1 MMVIKK
7 SPIAPKKASRGVA
20 TPQNKISGIIKQLDN
35 TYNSSEDPLLLNN
48 NSCVYLISGRRG
60 SGKSTLALCLLNSK
74 LAYRKRF
81 KNIFL
86 ISPTAKS
93 DKKFEKLVD
102 ELNDDNKY
110 FQELNESNIE
120 SILDVIK
127 SDNEEN
133 DKKNLHMILLD
144 DVVLDLPKR
153 KSSLLNKL
161 VIESRH
167 HNVTL
172 LILSQKYNA
181 IPTIIRANMDL
192 ISFFPSLNAREVAT
206 FQEDLNISKE
216 LFYKMYDKATKSNN
230 SFLHVNLLNFPPIF
244 YHKFDKINVNGEME
258 SEDYDDEYIS
268 K

>member
-1 MMVIKK
+1 MTK
-7 SPIAPKKASRGVA
+7 
-20 TPQNKISGIIKQLDN
+20 NISSIIKQLDN
-35 TYNSSEDPLLLNN
+35 TFCCSDDPLLLQN
-48 NSCVYLISGRRG
+48 NSCVYIISGRRG
-60 SGKSTLALCLLNSK
+60 AGKSTLALSLMNSK

-86 ISPTAKS
+86 VSPTARS
-93 DKKFEKLVD
+93 DKKFKRLVD

-110 FQELNESNIE
+110 FEELNESNIE
-120 SILDVIK
+120 SILDIIK

-133 DKKNLHMILLD
+133 DKKNLHLIVLD
-144 DVVLDLPKR
+144 DVVLDLPKK
-153 KSSLLNKL
+153 KSSILNKL

-192 ISFFPSLNAREVAT
+192 ISFFPSLNTKEVST

-216 LFYKMYDKATKSNN
+216 LFYKVYNKATDAPN
-230 SFLHVNLLNFPPIF
+230 SFLHVNLLNFPPVF
-244 YHKFDKINVNGEME
+244 YHKFDKIAMNNGNDSDDE
-258 SEDYDDEYIS
+258 SE
-268 K
+268 

>member
-1 MMVIKK
+1 MTK
-7 SPIAPKKASRGVA
+7 
-20 TPQNKISGIIKQLDN
+20 NISSIIKQLDN
-35 TYNSSEDPLLLNN
+35 TFCCSEDPLLLQN
-48 NSCVYLISGRRG
+48 NSCVYIISGRRG
-60 SGKSTLALCLLNSK
+60 SGKSTLALSLLNSK

-86 ISPTAKS
+86 VSPTARS
-93 DKKFEKLVD
+93 DKKFKRLVD
-102 ELNDDNKY
+102 ELSDDNKFY
-110 FQELNESNIE
+110 EELNEGNIE
-120 SILDVIK
+120 SVLDIIK

-133 DKKNLHMILLD
+133 DRKNLHCIVLD
-144 DVVLDLPKR
+144 DVVLDLPKK
-153 KSSLLNKL
+153 KSSILNKL

-192 ISFFPSLNAREVAT
+192 ISFFPSLNTKEVST

-216 LFYKMYDKATKSNN
+216 LFYKVYNKATDAPN

-244 YHKFDKINVNGEME
+244 YHK
-258 SEDYDDEYIS
+258 YDTIETKLSDDDSEYIS
-268 K
+268 

>member
-1 MMVIKK
+1 MTK
-7 SPIAPKKASRGVA
+7 
-20 TPQNKISGIIKQLDN
+20 NISSIIKQLDN
-35 TYNSSEDPLLLNN
+35 TFCCSEDPLLLQN
-48 NSCVYLISGRRG
+48 NSCVYIISGRRG
-60 SGKSTLALCLLNSK
+60 SGKSTLALSLLNSK

-86 ISPTAKS
+86 VSPTARS
-93 DKKFEKLVD
+93 DKKFKRLVD
-102 ELNDDNKY
+102 ELSDDNKFY
-110 FQELNESNIE
+110 EELNEGNIE
-120 SILDVIK
+120 SVLDIIK

-133 DKKNLHMILLD
+133 DKKNLHCIVLD
-144 DVVLDLPKR
+144 DVVLDLPKK
-153 KSSLLNKL
+153 KSSILNKL

-192 ISFFPSLNAREVAT
+192 ISFFPSLNTKEVST

-216 LFYKMYDKATKSNN
+216 LFYKVYNKATDAAN

-244 YHKFDKINVNGEME
+244 YHKYDTIETKLSDDD
-258 SEDYDDEYIS
+258 SE
-268 K
+268 